1 MKVKGVE
8 RFEGLVAGERVCRT
22 KIVWS
27 VHKILLMI
35 EGLVGSVGRLRN
47 D

>member
-8 RFEGLVAGERVCRT
+8 RFEGLVAGERVCRR
-22 KIVWS
+22 KIVWP

>member
-22 KIVWS
+22 KIVRCA
-27 VHKILLMI
+27 HQI
-35 EGLVGSVGRLRN
+35 RLKRG
-47 D
+47 